1 MPAPLV
7 SIIIPTKNAAQYIKS
22 CLSSILNQTFTHFEI
37 IVVDGS
43 NDNTSALVYEF
54 NDDRINLIPQQTQGI
69 YAAMNEG
76 IQKVKGEWLLFLGA
90 DDLLYDNDVLKDVF
104 ENSNYSADLI
114 LGKVE
119 NINRQTKKVRHIYSN
134 SFDCGLYW
142 RNTIHHQGVFYRK
155 TIFLK
160 HKYNEDLK
168 ILADYALNLDLLRNK
183 ITSVFVDRFISKSN
197 ADGLSKQYTNVLYQ
211 EELTIKKEL
220 LPTWAYLAN
229 LVWVRIKQLFKT
241 L

>member
-43 NDNTSALVYEF
+43 NDNTSSLVYEF
-54 NDDRINLIPQQTQGI
+54 NDDRINLITQQSQGI
-69 YAAMNEG
+69 YASMNEG
-76 IQKVKGEWLLFLGA
+76 IQKANGLWLLFLGA

-119 NINRQTKKVRHIYSN
+119 NINRQTKKVKHIYSN

-155 TIFLK
+155 SIFVK
-160 HKYNEDLK
+160 HKYNEDFK
-168 ILADYALNLDLLRNK
+168 ILSDYALNLDLLRSK
-183 ITSVFVDRFISKSN
+183 TTSFFIDRFISKSN
-197 ADGLSKQYTNVLYQ
+197 ADGVSKRFTKELYQ
-211 EELTIKKEL
+211 EELKLKKQHT
-220 LPTWAYLAN
+220 PYWAYLLN
-229 LVWVRIKQLFKT
+229 CVWIPIKRLIKS
-241 L
+241 